1 MLTPGSGL
9 LADLV
14 DPFPGRLARSLE
26 ISVAC
31 MLVVLVS
38 MTYQIPDP
46 ALSAYL
52 VFFAAKED
60 SGLNILM
67 SIILIVVVTL
77 VIAMAFGLALLTLNA
92 PEGRILVIAAVSFGA
107 FFLGT
112 ASKLAP
118 LASTMGLIVAY
129 ALDLFGSTPF
139 GEVTTRGLLY
149 AWLFVSMPMLVFICY
164 NMLFGRHPA
173 KLLRR
178 AVAMRLRAAS
188 TAVRERN
195 DENDMR
201 LAETCKGGNEEL
213 LKALKVAGLFHLQS
227 ANMATRLRALLMLSY
242 NLAIAVLA
250 TNASGEFSADDH
262 LADRIDRVAAGVDK
276 MRDVARRPSRGVT
289 DPPRSDSL
297 REQIVSLVG
306 AIENVVG
313 GGPVPDI
320 PAHAAQEG
328 KTGFFLPDAFTNPD
342 HVRFAFKGAT
352 AVMICY
358 LTINLLD
365 WPGIHTSMLTCF
377 IVGLTT
383 VGETMQKL
391 SLRIA
396 GCCVGAAAG
405 LLAIV
410 YIMPD
415 TTSITVLL
423 LVIGLVTLPA
433 AWVAVGRPSVSY
445 IGFQA
450 AFALYLCILQ
460 GDEPKFDLTTIRD
473 RTIGIIFGNVVVYV
487 IYTRVFPVSV
497 LGRVREQLIHLI
509 GRCREVLRSIAE
521 GAPAIETANRAAE
534 MQASLEEI
542 ELSAVALGYETL
554 RARSGSRQ
562 RQAIRRS
569 LEALRLVTDSV
580 CNVAAYPPPTA
591 EHSLI
596 GAAVRG
602 KSESLEARLEAI
614 ASSFSDERERG
625 PEPGPDVAS
634 EAPASAQAPNGAD
647 SAWAGR
653 AAGFD
658 RLAKRVDALS
668 VALSRYRRLL
678 RAETQIHA

>member
-9 LADLV
+9 VADLV

-26 ISVAC
+26 ISIAC
-31 MLVVLVS
+31 ALVVLVS
-38 MTYQIPDP
+38 MTFQIPDP

-60 SGLNILM
+60 SGLNILT
-67 SIILIVVVTL
+67 SIVLIVVVTI
-77 VIAMAFGLALLTLNA
+77 VIAMSFGLALLTLNA
-92 PEGRILVIAAVSFGA
+92 PEGRILVIAAVSFVA
-107 FFLGT
+107 FFLGA
-112 ASKLAP
+112 ASKLSP
-118 LASTMGLIVAY
+118 LASTMGLIIAN
-129 ALDLFGSTPF
+129 ALDLFGSTPL
-139 GEVTTRGLLY
+139 GELTTRKLLY
-149 AWLFVSMPMLVFICY
+149 AWLFVCMPMLVFICY
-164 NMLFGRHPA
+164 NILFGRRPA
-173 KLLRR
+173 KLLRE
-178 AVAMRLRAAS
+178 AVAMRVRAAS
-188 TAVRERN
+188 TALRERN
-195 DENDMR
+195 DENDTR

-227 ANMATRLRALLMLSY
+227 ANMATRLRALLILSY
-242 NLAIAVLA
+242 NLAITVLA
-250 TNASGEFSADDH
+250 MNASGEFSADDQ
-262 LADRIDRVAAGVDK
+262 LADRIDRAAASVDK
-276 MRDVARRPSRGVT
+276 MRDVERRPSREET
-289 DPPRSDSL
+289 DPSMPGSL

-306 AIENVVG
+306 VIGNVAG
-313 GGPVPDI
+313 GGPVPDF
-320 PAHAAQEG
+320 PAHAAQEP
-328 KTGFFLPDAFTNPD
+328 KTGVVLPDAFTNPD
-342 HVRFAFKGAT
+342 HVRFALKGAT

-383 VGETMQKL
+383 VGETMQKF

-405 LLAIV
+405 LFAIV
-410 YIMPD
+410 YVVPNI
-415 TTSITVLL
+415 TSITALL
-423 LVIGLVTLPA
+423 LLIGMVTLPT

-473 RTIGIIFGNVVVYV
+473 RTIGIIFGNVVIYV

-497 LGRVREQLIHLI
+497 LGKVRDELIQLID
-509 GRCREVLRSIAE
+509 RCREVLRSIAE
-521 GAPAIETANRAAE
+521 GAPAIETASRAAE
-534 MQASLEEI
+534 MQAYLEEI
-542 ELSAVALGYETL
+542 ESSAVALGYETL
-554 RARSGSRQ
+554 RARSGRRQ

-569 LEALRLVTDSV
+569 VEALGLVTDSV
-580 CNVAAYPPPTA
+580 CKVAAYPPPTD

-596 GAAVRG
+596 SAVVRSR
-602 KSESLEARLEAI
+602 SELLEARLEAI
-614 ASSFSDERERG
+614 ARSFSDERERG
-625 PEPGPDVAS
+625 AEPEPDTAS
-634 EAPASAQAPNGAD
+634 EVRGGVQAPSSAD
-647 SAWAGR
+647 SAWTGR
-653 AAGFD
+653 AAIFD

>member
-9 LADLV
+9 VADLV
-14 DPFPGRLARSLE
+14 DPYPGRRARSLE
-26 ISVAC
+26 ISIAC
-31 MLVVLVS
+31 ALVVLVS
-38 MTYQIPDP
+38 MTFQIPDP

-52 VFFAAKED
+52 IFFAAKED
-60 SGLNILM
+60 SGLNILT
-67 SIILIVVVTL
+67 SIVLIVVVTI
-77 VIAMAFGLALLTLNA
+77 VIAMAFGLALLSLNA

-107 FFLGT
+107 FFLGA
-112 ASKLAP
+112 ASKLSP

-129 ALDLFGSTPF
+129 ALDLFGSAPF
-139 GEVTTRGLLY
+139 GELTTRGLLY

-164 NMLFGRHPA
+164 NLFFGRRPA
-173 KLLRR
+173 KLLRA

-188 TAVRERN
+188 TALRQGN

-201 LAETCKGGNEEL
+201 VAETCKGGNEEL

-227 ANMATRLRALLMLSY
+227 ANVATRLRVLLMLSY
-242 NLAIAVLA
+242 NLAITVLA
-250 TNASGEFSADDH
+250 TNASGESSADDQ
-262 LADRIDRVAAGVDK
+262 LADRIDRAAASVDK
-276 MRDVARRPSRGVT
+276 MRDVERRPSREEA
-289 DPPRSDSL
+289 DPSMPGSL
-297 REQIVSLVG
+297 REQLVSLVG

-313 GGPVPDI
+313 GGPVPEI
-320 PAHAAQEG
+320 PAHAAKEP

-342 HVRFAFKGAT
+342 HVRFALKGAT

-391 SLRIA
+391 SLRIT

-410 YIMPD
+410 YVVPNM
-415 TTSITVLL
+415 TSITSLL
-423 LVIGLVTLPA
+423 LLIGLVTLPA

-473 RTIGIIFGNVVVYV
+473 RTIGIIFGNLVIYV

-497 LGRVREQLIHLI
+497 LGRVREELIHLI
-509 GRCREVLRSIAE
+509 NRCREVLRSIAE
-521 GAPAIETANRAAE
+521 GAAAIETASRAAE

-542 ELSAVALGYETL
+542 ESSAVALGYETL
-554 RARSGSRQ
+554 RAPSGRPQ

-569 LEALRLVTDSV
+569 VEALRLVTDGV
-580 CNVAAYPPPTA
+580 CKVAAYPPPAA
-591 EHSLI
+591 EHSLTS
-596 GAAVRG
+596 AAVR
-602 KSESLEARLEAI
+602 SESERLEARLEAI
-614 ASSFSDERERG
+614 AKSFSEERG
-625 PEPGPDVAS
+625 RDPEPEPDAAS
-634 EAPASAQAPNGAD
+634 EGRAPAQTASSAD
-647 SAWAGR
+647 SAWTGR
-653 AAGFD
+653 AASFD
-658 RLAKRVDALS
+658 RLANRIDTLS
-668 VALSRYRRLL
+668 VTLSGYRQLL